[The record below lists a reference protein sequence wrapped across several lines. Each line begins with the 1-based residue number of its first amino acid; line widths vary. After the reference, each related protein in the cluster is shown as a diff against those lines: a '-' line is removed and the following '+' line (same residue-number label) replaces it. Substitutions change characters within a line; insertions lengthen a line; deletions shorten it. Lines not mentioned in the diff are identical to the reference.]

1 MQEPTA
7 SAQPVVYL
15 PLWARIAIA
24 CFMFAAS
31 AVSIWGEFFR
41 FDWVW
46 FICLGL
52 FQILFVPMQKDEAR
66 KTYLSKPRTILTTA
80 LVIAAIAGALHSLYF
95 VFMKHGF

>member
-31 AVSIWGEFFR
+31 AVSLWGEFFR

-80 LVIAAIAGALHSLYF
+80 LVIAVLAGALHSLYF